1 MNFAQSMSSRFTAP
15 ASKQATTVKTKRPL
29 LGAIMIL
36 MATFLFGLNGST
48 AKTVMATGVTAEQ
61 ITLFRSLSACL
72 IAGLFMLLRNR
83 SSFRVARR
91 EWKWLLLLGTAGVGL
106 MQWSYASAVA
116 NLPVGVALL
125 IQYTA
130 IVLVP
135 ITGMV
140 LFKSKVSPRLWLGV
154 AFVLAGL
161 VVVSHIWQ
169 AGLSPI
175 GLIFAAIAALA
186 TTTYYMIGEHVHET
200 RDAFSTLFYS
210 MAFSALMW
218 IPASHFWN
226 FDFGRFTS
234 QVDLG
239 GNLAGTVIPAWILF
253 AWLGVMGSFVPL
265 FLTYAALPHLSAT
278 GVGVMSTTETI
289 FGFMFAYLWLG
300 EKIDGLQTVG
310 GLLVIAGIVIAQ
322 ISRRQATWQ
331 PSN

>member
-1 MNFAQSMSSRFTAP
+1 MQ
-15 ASKQATTVKTKRPL
+15 QKRPL

-36 MATFLFGLNGST
+36 TATFLFGLNGST
-48 AKTVMATGVTAEQ
+48 AKTIMSTGVNAEQ
-61 ITLFRSLSACL
+61 ITLFRSLAACS
-72 IAGLFMLLRNR
+72 IAAIFMLVRNP
-83 SSFRVARR
+83 SSFRVAKR
-91 EWKWLLLLGTAGVGL
+91 EWKWLILLGTAGVGL
-106 MQWSYASAVA
+106 MQWAYASAVA

-135 ITGMV
+135 ISGII
-140 LFKSKVSPRLWLGV
+140 LFKTKVSPRLWLGA

-161 VVVSHIWQ
+161 VVVSQIWQ
-169 AGLSPI
+169 AGLSTI
-175 GLIFAAIAALA
+175 GLIFAAVAAVA
-186 TTTYYMIGEHVHET
+186 TTFYYMVGEHVHKT

-218 IPASHFWN
+218 VPASQFWN
-226 FDFGRFTS
+226 FDFSRFTS
-234 QVDLG
+234 TVDLG
-239 GNLAGTVIPAWILF
+239 GNLAGTVIPAWVLF
-253 AWLGVMGSFVPL
+253 GWLGIMGSFVPL

-300 EKIDGLQTVG
+300 EKIDGLQTTG
-310 GLLVIAGIVIAQ
+310 GLLVIAGIAIAQ
-322 ISRRQATWQ
+322 ISRRTKTWQ

>member
-1 MNFAQSMSSRFTAP
+1 MNFAPSMSLPFTAP
-15 ASKQATTVKTKRPL
+15 ASNPRKMRQKRAL
-29 LGAIMIL
+29 LGAAMIL

-48 AKTVMATGVTAEQ
+48 AKTIMSAGVTAEQ
-61 ITLFRSLSACL
+61 ITLFRSLSACS
-72 IAGLFMLLRNR
+72 IAAIFMLVRNP
-83 SSFRVARR
+83 SSFRVAKP
-91 EWKWLLLLGTAGVGL
+91 EWKWLILLGTAGVGL

-135 ITGMV
+135 ISGMI
-140 LFKSKVSPRLWLGV
+140 LFKNRVSPRLWLGV

-169 AGLSPI
+169 AGLSTI
-175 GLIFAAIAALA
+175 GLIFAAVAAVA
-186 TTTYYMIGEHVHET
+186 TTIYYMVGEHVHKT

-218 IPASHFWN
+218 VPASHFWN
-226 FDFGRFTS
+226 FDFSRFTS
-234 QVDLG
+234 TVDLG

-253 AWLGVMGSFVPL
+253 GWLGIMGSFVPL

-322 ISRRQATWQ
+322 ISRRSATWQ

>member
-1 MNFAQSMSSRFTAP
+1 MRQ
-15 ASKQATTVKTKRPL
+15 KRPL

-48 AKTVMATGVTAEQ
+48 AKTIMSAGVTAEQ
-61 ITLFRSLSACL
+61 ITLFRSLSACS
-72 IAGLFMLLRNR
+72 IAAIFMLVRNP
-83 SSFRVARR
+83 SSFRVAKP
-91 EWKWLLLLGTAGVGL
+91 EWKWLILLGTAGVGL

-135 ITGMV
+135 ISGMI
-140 LFKSKVSPRLWLGV
+140 LFKNRVSPRLWLGV
-154 AFVLAGL
+154 SFVLAGL

-169 AGLSPI
+169 AGLSTI
-175 GLIFAAIAALA
+175 GLIFAAVAAVA
-186 TTTYYMIGEHVHET
+186 TTIYYMVGEHVHKT

-218 IPASHFWN
+218 VPASNFWN
-226 FDFGRFTS
+226 FDFSRFTS
-234 QVDLG
+234 TVDLG

-253 AWLGVMGSFVPL
+253 GWLGIMGSFVPL

-322 ISRRQATWQ
+322 ISRRSATWQ

>member
-1 MNFAQSMSSRFTAP
+1 MRQ
-15 ASKQATTVKTKRPL
+15 KRPF
-29 LGAIMIL
+29 LGAVMIL

-48 AKTVMATGVTAEQ
+48 AKTIMSAGVTAEQ
-61 ITLFRSLSACL
+61 ITLFRSLSACS
-72 IAGLFMLLRNR
+72 IAAIFMLMRNP
-83 SSFRVARR
+83 SSFRVAKP
-91 EWKWLLLLGTAGVGL
+91 EWKWLILLGTAGVGL

-135 ITGMV
+135 ISGMI
-140 LFKSKVSPRLWLGV
+140 LFKNRVSPRLWLGV
-154 AFVLAGL
+154 SFVLAGL

-169 AGLSPI
+169 AGLSTI
-175 GLIFAAIAALA
+175 GLIFAAVAAVA
-186 TTTYYMIGEHVHET
+186 TTIYYMVGEHVHKT

-218 IPASHFWN
+218 VPASNFWN
-226 FDFGRFTS
+226 FDFSRFTS
-234 QVDLG
+234 TVDLG

-253 AWLGVMGSFVPL
+253 GWLGIMGSFVPL

-322 ISRRQATWQ
+322 ISRRSATWQ